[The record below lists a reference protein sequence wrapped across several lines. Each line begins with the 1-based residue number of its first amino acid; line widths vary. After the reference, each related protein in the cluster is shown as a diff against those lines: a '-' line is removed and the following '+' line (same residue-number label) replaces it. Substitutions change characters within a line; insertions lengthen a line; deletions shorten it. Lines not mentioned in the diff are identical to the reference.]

1 MGPFLGPIGG
11 CPNKLIITIGY
22 LLYNYDNP
30 MFHNSNCQCNH
41 NNMQSMYETTFL
53 LLFLF
58 KKSLF
63 VISDLTEIVTKAD
76 SDPEVDKCQNQGCWS
91 QGNPLQKAFYLSNK
105 QINCPMLRFYL
116 RLEKLSSERKTRNLN
131 KKFQFVRQK

>member
-1 MGPFLGPIGG
+1 
-11 CPNKLIITIGY
+11 
-22 LLYNYDNP
+22 
-30 MFHNSNCQCNH
+30 
-41 NNMQSMYETTFL
+41 MYETTFL

-105 QINCPMLRFYL
+105 QINCPMLRFL
-116 RLEKLSSERKTRNLN
+116 FETGKVEFRKKN
-131 KKFQFVRQK
+131 